1 MSPYPGSPEPLKSSA
16 DVVDVD
22 NDPFADW
29 VFREPRQ
36 PHYSVRELNDGA
48 LRRLLGRFDRLVA
61 GPLPRPN
68 RRLDQAQLVVSPQP
82 GYGKSHLIGRL
93 FAALEG
99 FATLIY
105 VTPFHSPSLCWQSIL
120 LRTVQELSFPDRRP
134 RNEPVEDV
142 SVPDPGNPPTQLDA
156 FAHGVLAH
164 LVAGLIESGRVHH
177 DDPSG
182 AAAWLRENP
191 LEAFMLSNPDHPWAS
206 WLQEVFETFQRDM
219 EAVLCRVGLSM
230 HSPGWLRVLFRY
242 AASQPGDAARAHCV
256 AWMSGQ
262 PLEPAEAALIGL
274 RPGELTPAETPDQ
287 INELC
292 WRRLLDFCQLAAF
305 YRPFVFC
312 FDQTETYGH
321 SPALARCFGMVI
333 AQIHLLAANE
343 MMVVTANQ
351 QPWEETVAR
360 YMETADKDRFIP
372 LPLEGIRR
380 AQAEELVRWRCRQHD
395 VPMPQVEAFLGG
407 NWLPARFPTERNRVG
422 TRQFLQACSTRWQNP
437 EAWWHQAA
445 EASPELPFAIPEAA
459 APFPAA
465 TPAPLPIQPSMP
477 VLAPILA
484 GWIPKVGRAVA
495 TGRETP
501 LIIHSLPIVSA
512 RRAASSRSL
521 TPAAATAPGSP
532 SLALPDLH
540 DCYVREAAGESRR
553 LAYHPDTF
561 RWLVAEVVQGSP
573 GIEIEVQPEG
583 ARSHLPVTWTLAAHD
598 VESAPRQVLFGF
610 EPGDNWKRWRS
621 ILREAQDRCLPPPLS
636 PSGGKA
642 APPAKAVFL
651 RTPEQSPVPGPGWEI
666 GPELESARLTC
677 FDVIELDATA
687 VAELYAAHALYLD
700 AAAGDLSCSTEEV
713 LSFLRV
719 EMAPLWERICQ
730 AMPGEPES
738 VLSTAAATM

>member
-1 MSPYPGSPEPLKSSA
+1 MSPYPGSPEPVKSSA
-16 DVVDVD
+16 EVVDVD

-99 FATLIY
+99 SATLIY

-134 RNEPVEDV
+134 RDEPAEDT
-142 SVPDPGNPPTQLDA
+142 SVPDAANPPTQLDA

-191 LEAFMLSNPDHPWAS
+191 LEAFMLSNPDGPWAS
-206 WLQEVFETFQRDM
+206 WLQEVFEIFQRDM
-219 EAVLCRVGLSM
+219 EAALCRAGLSM

-262 PLEPAEAALIGL
+262 PLESDEAALIGL
-274 RPGELTPAETPDQ
+274 RSGELMPAETPDQ
-287 INELC
+287 INETC

-395 VPMPQVEAFLGG
+395 VPMAQVDAFLAGG
-407 NWLPARFPTERNRVG
+407 WLSARFPTERNRVG

-437 EAWWHQAA
+437 DAWWQEAA
-445 EASPELPFAIPEAA
+445 EVSPELPFAAPEAVTL
-459 APFPAA
+459 PPAA
-465 TPAPLPIQPSMP
+465 GSAPVLIRPSVP
-477 VLAPILA
+477 VLAPIPS
-484 GWIPKVGRAVA
+484 GWIPKVGRDVAAGREAPLIVKLPVVSGGPVEIDRSLSPASA
-495 TGRETP
+495 TGP
-501 LIIHSLPIVSA
+501 GG
-512 RRAASSRSL
+512 
-521 TPAAATAPGSP
+521 PALS
-532 SLALPDLH
+532 LPDLH
-540 DCYVREAAGESRR
+540 DRYTREAAGESRR
-553 LAYHPDTF
+553 LTYHPDTF
-561 RWLVAEVVQGSP
+561 RWLVTEVVQGSP
-573 GIEIEVQPEG
+573 GIEIEIQAEG
-583 ARSHLPVTWTLAAHD
+583 ARGYLPVAWTLAASD

-621 ILREAQDRCLPPPLS
+621 ILCEAQDRCLPPPLS
-636 PSGGKA
+636 PSGGKVTA
-642 APPAKAVFL
+642 PAKAVFL

-700 AAAGDLSCSTEEV
+700 AAAGDLSCSSDDV
-713 LSFLRV
+713 LAFLRA
-719 EMAPLWERICQ
+719 EMIPLWKRICQ
-730 AMPGEPES
+730 PMPGEPEP
-738 VLSTAAATM
+738 VFAEAEVV